1 MANEKELKLA
11 GEAFRTLCESMD
23 ELNWRYEKDE
33 EKMVIHFR
41 VTGEDIPMEFVVH
54 CDAERQL
61 IRLMS
66 FLSFKIMED
75 KRIDLAIATSHANY
89 LLADGSFD
97 YNLGDGTIIFRM
109 TSSFRES
116 LVGVEL
122 FKYMIQVACLTVDK
136 YNDKFLMLSKGMLS
150 IADFIKGEN

>member
-11 GEAFRTLCESMD
+11 KEAYDTLCNTLD
-23 ELNWRYEKDE
+23 EMKWRYDKDE
-33 EKMVIHFR
+33 DKLILHLGIS
-41 VTGEDIPMEFVVH
+41 GEDIPMEFIVH
-54 CDAERQL
+54 CDADRQL

-66 FLSFKIMED
+66 FLPFKISEE
-75 KRIDLAIATSHANY
+75 KRVEGAIATCHANY

-116 LVGVEL
+116 LVGDEL
-122 FKYMIQVACLTVDK
+122 FKYMIHVACITVDK
-136 YNDKFLMLSKGMLS
+136 YNDQFLMISKGNLS
-150 IADFIKGEN
+150 ITDFIKNN

>member
-11 GEAFRTLCESMD
+11 KEAYDTLCNTLD
-23 ELNWRYEKDE
+23 EMKWRYDKDE
-33 EKMVIHFR
+33 DKLILHLGIS
-41 VTGEDIPMEFVVH
+41 GEDIPMEFSVH
-54 CDAERQL
+54 CDADRQL

-66 FLSFKIMED
+66 FLPFKISDE
-75 KRIDLAIATSHANY
+75 KRVEGAIATCHANY

-116 LVGVEL
+116 LVGDEL
-122 FKYMIQVACLTVDK
+122 FKYMIHVACITVDK
-136 YNDKFLMLSKGMLS
+136 YNDQFLMISKGNLS
-150 IADFIKGEN
+150 ITDFIKNN

>member
-11 GEAFRTLCESMD
+11 KEAYGTLCNTLD
-23 ELNWRYEKDE
+23 EMKWRYDKDE
-33 EKMVIHFR
+33 DKFILHLGIS
-41 VTGEDIPMEFVVH
+41 GEDIPMEFIVH
-54 CDAERQL
+54 CDADRQL

-66 FLSFKIMED
+66 FLPFKISEE
-75 KRIDLAIATSHANY
+75 KRVEGAIATCHANY

-116 LVGVEL
+116 LVGEEL
-122 FKYMIQVACLTVDK
+122 FKYMIHVACITVDK
-136 YNDKFLMLSKGMLS
+136 YNDQFLMISKGNLS
-150 IADFIKGEN
+150 ITDFIKNN

>member
-11 GEAFRTLCESMD
+11 GEAFDTLCNSMD
-23 ELNWRYEKDE
+23 DLKWHYEKDE
-33 EKMVIHFR
+33 EKMMIHLG
-41 VTGEDIPMEFVVH
+41 VNGDDIPMEFVIH

-66 FLSFKIMED
+66 FLPFKINED
-75 KRIDLAIATSHANY
+75 KRIDAAMATSHANY

-97 YNLGDGTIIFRM
+97 YNLGDGTILFRM

-116 LVGVEL
+116 LVGIEL

-150 IADFIKGEN
+150 LADFIKDDN

>member
-11 GEAFRTLCESMD
+11 KEAYDTLCNTLD
-23 ELNWRYEKDE
+23 EMKWRYDKDE
-33 EKMVIHFR
+33 DKLILHLGIS
-41 VTGEDIPMEFVVH
+41 GEDIPMEFIVH
-54 CDAERQL
+54 CDADRQL

-66 FLSFKIMED
+66 FLPFKISEE
-75 KRIDLAIATSHANY
+75 KRVEGAIATCHANY

-116 LVGVEL
+116 LVGDEL
-122 FKYMIQVACLTVDK
+122 FHYMIHVACITVDK
-136 YNDKFLMLSKGMLS
+136 YNDQFLMISKGNLS
-150 IADFIKGEN
+150 ITDFIKNN